1 MRFDIIALMSLDTR
15 KIAFVMGA
23 HWFAGPTIFLR
34 RAFEALPRLGWSP
47 HLILTGG
54 RDSKAI
60 DIRTWPAPV
69 TRLGPFYSYGKM
81 GEQTAEAIR
90 KSAAE
95 IVVGS
100 ADHASVLAMQMLYR
114 GGESKIRL
122 LEMLHADLESEFVRL
137 NKISPIVTAACGIS
151 DAVVREIKCRVTILA
166 GRIFRWYCPVPCP
179 AELPSRT
186 SQPRPL
192 RLIYSGR
199 VVQEEKRALDLVS
212 IAQKLMER
220 GIDFHLT
227 VAGDGPELTELKSRV
242 QQIGAAKR
250 CSFPG
255 WVDSTTL
262 QAILRKQD
270 VFLMTSSTE
279 SMGLAL
285 LEAMAHGVVPVVTNL
300 PGPSEVVRED
310 TGYRVPVGDTEGFA
324 QAIECIAGGRVPL
337 EQMRSAC
344 WRLVRAHYSIEAAM
358 ASYAAMLEDVARL
371 PLPDWRRLHRLIY
384 PCRLMDRFGVPQAI
398 QDFKRRKL
406 RQELWP

>member
-1 MRFDIIALMSLDTR
+1 MSALRRVT
-15 KIAFVMGA
+15 FVIGA

-34 RAFEALPRLGWSP
+34 RACESLPRFGWSP

-54 RDSKAI
+54 RDSNAI
-60 DIRTWPAPV
+60 DVRTWPAPV
-69 TRLGPFYSYGKM
+69 TRIGPFYSYGKM
-81 GEQTAEAIR
+81 GRLTAEAIR
-90 KSAAE
+90 ATAPE

-100 ADHASVLAMQMLYR
+100 CGHATVLAMQTLYHE
-114 GGESKIRL
+114 GEFRIRL
-122 LEMLHADLESEFVRL
+122 LEMLHADIESEFARL
-137 NKISPIVTAACGIS
+137 GQISPVVTAACGIS
-151 DAVVREIKCRVTILA
+151 DAMVGEMERRVPILS
-166 GRIFRWYCPVPCP
+166 GRVFRWYCPVPCP
-179 AELPSRT
+179 ADPPSRAHE
-186 SQPRPL
+186 PRAL

-212 IAQKLMER
+212 IAQKLIER
-220 GIDFHLT
+220 RIDFHLT
-227 VAGDGPELTELKSRV
+227 VAGDGPELAELKSRV
-242 QQIGAAKR
+242 QQIGAAEH

-255 WVDSTTL
+255 WVNSTTL
-262 QAILRKQD
+262 QAILREQD
-270 VFLMTSSTE
+270 VFLMTSSAE

-324 QAIECIAGGRVPL
+324 QAIECIAEGRVPL

-371 PLPDWRRLHRLIY
+371 PLPDWHGLHRLIY
-384 PCRLMDRFGVPQAI
+384 PRRKMDRFRIPQAI
-398 QDFKRRKL
+398 QDFKRRTL